1 MFALPAWL
9 IPSFL
14 RPTMDFEVGGI
25 DDLLLKRDG
34 KNSTDKFLYY
44 FLTEA
49 AQAKEDPS
57 KEVLERFIV
66 DKIDLDQC
74 IRPPQHEY
82 LTIDALDT
90 RNNGNKKKFILERM
104 LAAEPNPTPNAA
116 NIDIDSNAANL
127 DLNINIDPD
136 RNLPFF
142 SKIYDKIKDIAD
154 CVVAT
159 LTAMT
164 SNSDLASDQLS
175 SMEEGTLPS
184 LPLPSVASECLSM
197 TDSVTVSVSESAE
210 SVSDAV
216 SDSLDKSKTTADDRF
231 LGEWFTT
238 SGQWRGEGENLE
250 SFSPERLTLFE
261 LVCIAYVVH
270 KLYPNYTKL
279 GTNCYFYAGLVSAV
293 AKRFGGVRPGTT
305 TVNHLAQHGRWN
317 GVKITRVKQHHV
329 DRVLA
334 EFKNLKSTQLGVV
347 SLSSFKLLSL
357 TNTFYIGQPSF
368 LSEFKV
374 YSYGRHRT

>member
-1 MFALPAWL
+1 MFSLPAWL

-14 RPTMDFEVGGI
+14 RPTMDFEVRGI
-25 DDLLLKRDG
+25 DLLLKRDV
-34 KNSTDKFLYY
+34 KNSTDEFLYY
-44 FLTEA
+44 FLSEGA
-49 AQAKEDPS
+49 HAKEDPN

-82 LTIDALDT
+82 LTIDTLDT
-90 RNNGNKKKFILERM
+90 WNNNNKKQFILERV
-104 LAAEPNPTPNAA
+104 LAPEPNPTPNAA
-116 NIDIDSNAANL
+116 NIPNAANL
-127 DLNINIDPD
+127 DLDIHIDPD

-142 SKIYDKIKDIAD
+142 SKIYDKIKEIAD

-175 SMEEGTLPS
+175 SMEEGTLPSFPPPS

-216 SDSLDKSKTTADDRF
+216 SDSLDKTKTAAYDRF
-231 LGEWFTT
+231 LGEYFTT
-238 SGQWRGEGENLE
+238 PGLWHGEGEMLE
-250 SFSPERLTLFE
+250 SFSPKRLTLFE

-270 KLYPNYTKL
+270 KLYPDYTKL

-305 TVNHLAQHGRWN
+305 THLAQHGRWN

-334 EFKNLKSTQLGVV
+334 EFKHLKSTQIGVV
-347 SLSSFKLLSL
+347 SLSSSKLLSL